1 MSNISDNNAA
11 IDFRLP
17 AEVKHVVEQAA
28 ALRGQSLDD
37 FAVSTI
43 VENAQRVILQHQ
55 VTELSNRDRDIFLTL
70 LDNDSSEPTEA
81 LLASAESYKE
91 WVRRNER

>member
-1 MSNISDNNAA
+1 MSNVSDNNPG
-11 IDFRLP
+11 IDFHLP
-17 AEVKHVVEQAA
+17 AELKHVVEQAA

-37 FAVSTI
+37 FAVSTV

-55 VTELSNRDRDIFLTL
+55 VTELSNRDRDIFRAL
-70 LDNDSSEPTEA
+70 LDDDSSEPTEA
-81 LLASAESYKE
+81 LMASAESYKE